1 MIDKNFKPSDLSVA
15 KKIAQKWISN
25 PVIDING
32 DGVNTVKVKSIY
44 VINKTFAVYLN
55 SDLETI
61 TDEAERNKATVTVV
75 MENGV
80 VLEETEY
87 PYIPEDV
94 VNETA
99 KIVEEKPAKKS
110 KKK

>member
-1 MIDKNFKPSDLSVA
+1 MINKNFKPSDLSVA

-25 PVIDING
+25 PVIDVDGSGIN
-32 DGVNTVKVKSIY
+32 TTKIKSIY
-44 VINKTFAVYLN
+44 VVNKTFAVYLN

-61 TDEAERNKATVTVV
+61 TDEAEKNNATVTVV

-87 PYIPEDV
+87 PSLPE
-94 VNETA
+94 E
-99 KIVEEKPAKKS
+99 IVAEVTESKPAKKS

>member
-25 PVIDING
+25 PVIDVDGSGIN
-32 DGVNTVKVKSIY
+32 TTKIKSIY
-44 VINKTFAVYLN
+44 VVNKTFAVYLN

-61 TDEAERNKATVTVV
+61 TDEAEKNNTTVTVV

-87 PYIPEDV
+87 PYIQEEIVADV
-94 VNETA
+94 TES
-99 KIVEEKPAKKS
+99 KPAKKS